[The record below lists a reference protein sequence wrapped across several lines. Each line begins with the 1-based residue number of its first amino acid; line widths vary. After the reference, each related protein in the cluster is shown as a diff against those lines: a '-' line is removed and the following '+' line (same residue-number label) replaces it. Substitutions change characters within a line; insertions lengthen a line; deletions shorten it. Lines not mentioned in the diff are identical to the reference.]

1 MTGQIITV
9 VQQKGGAGK
18 TTLTAQL
25 ATGYLKAGLSV
36 ATIDIDPQGSLS
48 LWYAARMASLAD
60 ENTLIHSQIQ
70 GWRLKK
76 EADRLADECDIVLI
90 DSPPHAESENSI
102 AIRAADLVLIPVQPS
117 PLDLWASRPT
127 VQAVRSERAAAMFI
141 FNRVPPRALLTE
153 NIAGKLADLGIPAA
167 KQYLGNRV
175 AYAASIAEGKGV
187 VETSSVSP
195 ASLEIAALVKEL
207 RKLQSRPLKAAA

>member
-25 ATGYLKAGLSV
+25 AVGFIKSGLSV

-48 LWYAARMASLAD
+48 LWYAARMASLGD
-60 ENTLIHSQIQ
+60 ENTLLHSQIQ

-76 EADRLADECDIVLI
+76 EADRLAGECDIVLI
-90 DSPPHAESENSI
+90 DSPPHAESENTI
-102 AIRAADLVLIPVQPS
+102 AIRAADFVLVPVQPS

-127 VQAVRSERAAAMFI
+127 VQAIRSERASALFV

-153 NIAGKLADLGIPAA
+153 SIASKLADLGVPAA
-167 KQYLGNRV
+167 KQTLGNRV
-175 AYAASIAEGKGV
+175 AFAASLQEGKGV
-187 VETSSVSP
+187 VETAASSV
-195 ASLEIAALVKEL
+195 AAQEITALVKEI
-207 RKLQSRPLKAAA
+207 KKFQSRPLKAAA

>member
-1 MTGQIITV
+1 MGQVITV

-25 ATGYLKAGLSV
+25 AVGFLKAGLSV

-48 LWYAARMASLAD
+48 LWYAARMASLGDDNA
-60 ENTLIHSQIQ
+60 LIHSQIQ

-76 EADRLADECDIVLI
+76 EADRLANECDIVLI
-90 DSPPHAESENSI
+90 DSPPHAESENTI
-102 AIRAADLVLIPVQPS
+102 AIRAADFVLVPVQPS

-127 VQAVRSERAAAMFI
+127 VQAIRNERAAALFV
-141 FNRVPPRALLTE
+141 FNRVPPRALLTQE
-153 NIAGKLADLGIPAA
+153 IANKLSDLGVPAA
-167 KQYLGNRV
+167 KQTLGNRV

-187 VETSSVSP
+187 VETAPSST
-195 ASLEIAALVKEL
+195 AAEEIIALVKEV
-207 RKLQSRPLKAAA
+207 RKFQSRPLKAAA